1 MKILVDMNLS
11 PEWVHVFQK
20 CGWTAVHWSA
30 IGKKDAE
37 DNVLMSWAEQNGHLV
52 FTHDLDFGTL
62 LALTHRRSPS
72 VLQVR
77 SQDVTAKFLEY
88 HVVLALR
95 QFESVLLKGAIVV
108 VEEDNTRVRL
118 LPFEPSENPPQT

>member
-11 PEWVHVFQK
+11 PEWVQVFQK
-20 CGWTAVHWSA
+20 YGWTAVHWSA
-30 IGKKDAE
+30 VGEKEAE
-37 DNVLMSWAEQNGHLV
+37 DVVLMGWAEANGHVV

-62 LALTHRRSPS
+62 LALTKRKNPS

-77 SQDVTAKFLEY
+77 SQDVSPQYLEQ
-88 HVVLALR
+88 HVVLALS
-95 QFESVLLKGAIVV
+95 QFEAVLSKGAIVV

-118 LPFEPSENPPQT
+118 LPFQSSENLL

>member
-11 PEWVHVFQK
+11 PEWVQVFQK
-20 CGWTAVHWSA
+20 YGWTAVHWSTV
-30 IGKKDAE
+30 GKADAE
-37 DNVLMSWAEQNGHLV
+37 DAVLMRWAETNGHLV

-62 LALTHRRSPS
+62 LALTKRKNPS

-77 SQDVTAKFLEY
+77 SQDVSPPYLEK

-95 QFESVLLKGAIVV
+95 QFEPALAKGAIVV
-108 VEEDNTRVRL
+108 VEEDKTRVRL
-118 LPFEPSENPPQT
+118 LPFQSTEFPTDE

>member
-11 PEWVHVFQK
+11 PEWVPVLQK
-20 CGWTAVHWSA
+20 NGWTAVHWSTV
-30 IGKKDAE
+30 GKKNAEDAE
-37 DNVLMSWAEQNGHLV
+37 LMRWAEENGHLV

-62 LALTHRRSPS
+62 LALTKRKNPS

-77 SQDVTAKFLEY
+77 SQDVSPQYLEK

-95 QFESVLLKGAIVV
+95 QFEPALVKGAIVV
-108 VEEDNTRVRL
+108 VEEDKTRVRF
-118 LPFEPSENPPQT
+118 LPFHSTENLP